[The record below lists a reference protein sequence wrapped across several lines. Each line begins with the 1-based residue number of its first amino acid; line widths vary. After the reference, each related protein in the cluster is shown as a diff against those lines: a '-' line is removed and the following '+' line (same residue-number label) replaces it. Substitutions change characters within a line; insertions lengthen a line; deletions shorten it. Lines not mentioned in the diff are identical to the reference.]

1 MVGEIVGYAIGIYM
15 LSFLTSILLHK
26 TGRVLAHNEPVG
38 HLGDRIKS
46 LFITYIILASVGGY
60 ANQKTHADAFLE
72 FGIATVLAG
81 AGTLV
86 GAVLIKR
93 YGK

>member
-1 MVGEIVGYAIGIYM
+1 MVGEIVGYAIGIYA

-26 TGRVLAHNEPVG
+26 TGRVLTSEEPAG

-46 LFITYIILASVGGY
+46 LFITYIVLASVGGY
-60 ANQKTHADAFLE
+60 ANQKTHTDAFVE

-81 AGTLV
+81 TGAIVAGK
-86 GAVLIKR
+86 LIKR